1 VVLDKETTMV
11 TRKHWIPGALGGIA
25 LLLSGALFAD
35 PPPAGATES
44 SYLYDE
50 GAYTEYVETTMHKL
64 DRLYLDFCSACGV
77 DAEKAGIAKKEFL
90 ITVRELM
97 QHMNGRFDTLD
108 PKKGASL
115 SPTETLVS
123 IHTLTMLVD
132 ILAESQLEDM
142 TTHPYIE

>member
-1 VVLDKETTMV
+1 MLSRTK
-11 TRKHWIPGALGGIA
+11 WLPGALGGIA
-25 LLLSGALFAD
+25 LVLSGSLFAD
-35 PPPAGATES
+35 PPPAASTES
-44 SYLYDE
+44 SYMYDE
-50 GAYTEYVETTMHKL
+50 GAYSEYVETTMHKL

-123 IHTLTMLVD
+123 IHSLTMLID
-132 ILAESQLEDM
+132 ILAESQLQEM
-142 TTHPYIE
+142 TPHPYIE